1 MQRAD
6 VAKEDADVRWM
17 QTTKHNER
25 EQLKEEVE
33 ACNNV
38 YVILI
43 MSLLLGYL

>member
-33 ACNNV
+33 ECNV